1 MLPLLCCQ
9 GGCVMKLEEFILS
22 QLYILGAL
30 GIGIAVLQVKLW
42 QMSPFSSRCMLSA
55 ELTRACY
62 LLFQLFGMM
71 FTCCL
76 HHNLKDEPYW
86 RWTFFSVSLPDESA
100 LRLKC
105 LKMSSLK
112 SSCWAAL
119 HSAKWLPF
127 YVKGNAENE
136 SLMWLYLQM
145 LDCTAVLGVS
155 QGLVQEIDHM
165 NNKNNFISSR
175 YCGQCIYWES
185 LVMHAL
191 WLKGWWDA
199 LHFFCTTGVHLMAH
213 SSLYPQP
220 ISITSPTV
228 SIIVEL
234 PLPFFPKV

>member
-1 MLPLLCCQ
+1 MYVKCWTNTCL
-9 GGCVMKLEEFILS
+9 VSFI
-22 QLYILGAL
+22 
-30 GIGIAVLQVKLW
+30 
-42 QMSPFSSRCMLSA
+42 SA
-55 ELTRACY
+55 FWDDVY
-62 LLFQLFGMM
+62 LLPSSQSERWAILTLDFFFRVFFRV
-71 FTCCL
+71 FT
-76 HHNLKDEPYW
+76 
-86 RWTFFSVSLPDESA
+86 RWE
-100 LRLKC
+100 C

-165 NNKNNFISSR
+165 NNKNNCISSR

-199 LHFFCTTGVHLMAH
+199 LHFFCRTGVHLMAH